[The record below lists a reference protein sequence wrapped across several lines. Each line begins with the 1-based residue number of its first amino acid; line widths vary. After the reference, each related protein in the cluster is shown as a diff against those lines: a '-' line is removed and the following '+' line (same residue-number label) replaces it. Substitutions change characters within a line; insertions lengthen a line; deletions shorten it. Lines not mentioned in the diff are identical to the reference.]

1 MTDLGRRGSRRRGR
15 FPGRPGRRRFRALTE
30 RRLPRDLTGPPGPSA
45 PSMGSSNTFAA
56 GTTGVAGT
64 TGARTSSTGS
74 ERAVALL
81 SSAITLWDSQS
92 EPPGIQSSVSLATT
106 PRYFADRY
114 ETCPCARA
122 RSDPV
127 PHHGWEL
134 VVQLPRGNVV
144 KVSSEIP
151 SELVAIRP
159 AATVVLQR
167 STPHGRQVLMLRRN
181 PNAVFVGGHYVF
193 PGGAVDAADAELAA
207 DPALFRPGG
216 AVTESDF
223 GAPGDEGSEGGFGH
237 ASYVVAA
244 VREAFEEAGLLLVR
258 QLDGTWLDL
267 ADPHRMEHFGGYR
280 KALNAGT
287 VSFAEVLQV
296 ENLHIVA
303 RDLTYW
309 SRWIT
314 PIGPPRRFDA
324 RFFMA
329 ELPVGHEAS
338 PDHGELVHSEWIRPN
353 DALKRYASGDFPII
367 FPTIKTLQSMNEP
380 R

>member
-15 FPGRPGRRRFRALTE
+15 FPGRRRFRALTE
-30 RRLPRDLTGPPGPSA
+30 RRLPRDLTGPSGL
-45 PSMGSSNTFAA
+45 SMGSSNTFAA
-56 GTTGVAGT
+56 GTADAAGT
-64 TGARTSSTGS
+64 AGARTSSTGS
-74 ERAVALL
+74 DGAVAGPL
-81 SSAITLWDSQS
+81 SAMTLWDSQS

-114 ETCPCARA
+114 ETCCCARA

-127 PHHGWEL
+127 AHHGREL
-134 VVQLPRGNVV
+134 VVQLPRGSVV

-167 STPHGRQVLMLRRN
+167 STPDGRQVLMLRRN
-181 PNAVFVGGHYVF
+181 PNAVFVAGHYVF

-207 DPALFRPGG
+207 DRALFLPGG
-216 AVTESDF
+216 APTDAEF
-223 GAPGDEGSEGGFGH
+223 GSGGDEGSDEGSEGGFGH

-244 VREAFEEAGLLLVR
+244 IREAFEEAGLLLVR
-258 QLDGTWLDL
+258 QRDGTWLDL
-267 ADPHRMEHFGGYR
+267 EDPHRMEHFDGYR

-287 VSFAEVLQV
+287 VSFAEVLKV
-296 ENLHIVA
+296 EDLHIVA
-303 RDLTYW
+303 GDLTYW

-324 RFFMA
+324 RFFVA

-353 DALKRYASGDFPII
+353 DALKRHASGDFPII
-367 FPTIKTLQSMNEP
+367 FPTIKTLQSMSGP
-380 R
+380 W